1 MNFCHTIAKTTEN
14 LSQKCGLARLKAV
27 YSSESMCVVMQ
38 WARGPRPNTR
48 PRIVNTDTHTRTQ
61 THTHEA
67 ATPTVA
73 HTYTSVD
80 IDSVQSLKLT
90 TTQYIARAKNRI
102 QPDA

>member
-1 MNFCHTIAKTTEN
+1 
-14 LSQKCGLARLKAV
+14 
-27 YSSESMCVVMQ
+27 MCVVMQ
-38 WARGPRPNTR
+38 WARGLRPNTR

-67 ATPTVA
+67 ATPTVS

-80 IDSVQSLKLT
+80 IDSVQNLKLT